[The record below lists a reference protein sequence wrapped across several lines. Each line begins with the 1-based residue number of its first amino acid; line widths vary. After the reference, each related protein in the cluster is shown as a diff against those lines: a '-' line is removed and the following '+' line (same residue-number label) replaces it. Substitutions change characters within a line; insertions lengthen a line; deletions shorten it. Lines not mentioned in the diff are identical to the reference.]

1 MNKYNFQPAWE
12 LPWKSAVTFLAVRG
26 KMVFLSVFF
35 FYFLQRKMTQ
45 VLFLCVFIMYLSWQM
60 ADYLDPGSTPRFLLY
75 VAAQHFMGEYW
86 VSVNKKLNE

>member
-1 MNKYNFQPAWE
+1 MGTSLEERCYIPCSQRKDGIS
-12 LPWKSAVTFLAVRG
+12 LC
-26 KMVFLSVFF
+26 FF

-86 VSVNKKLNE
+86 VSVNKKLNEK